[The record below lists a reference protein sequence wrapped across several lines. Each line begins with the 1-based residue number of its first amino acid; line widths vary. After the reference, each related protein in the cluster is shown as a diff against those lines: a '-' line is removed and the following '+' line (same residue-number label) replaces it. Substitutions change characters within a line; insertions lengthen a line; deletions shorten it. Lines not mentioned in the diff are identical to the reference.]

1 LLDKNNDHNLE
12 SLPKEIKIH
21 IGENKYNGYQ
31 ITGQEEF
38 VLITIR
44 GNKRSLYLDDGDK
57 ETFAMSHVVTDP
69 ELELY
74 SFSDMI
80 EFIFDQL
87 PRTGDTI
94 LSMVKYN
101 KGHEINDLVADL
113 LIDYSTD
120 SSSFVSDDCSKAY
133 ADLADYM
140 GFSNMDPVDFCSDI
154 WFLHIVRNYSNNI

>member
-1 LLDKNNDHNLE
+1 M
-12 SLPKEIKIH
+12 
-21 IGENKYNGYQ
+21 
-31 ITGQEEF
+31 
-38 VLITIR
+38 LITIR

-101 KGHEINDLVADL
+101 KGQKLNDLVAEL

-154 WFLHIVRNYSNNI
+154 WFLHIVRKYSNNI

>member
-1 LLDKNNDHNLE
+1 
-12 SLPKEIKIH
+12 
-21 IGENKYNGYQ
+21 
-31 ITGQEEF
+31 
-38 VLITIR
+38 
-44 GNKRSLYLDDGDK
+44 
-57 ETFAMSHVVTDP
+57 
-69 ELELY
+69 
-74 SFSDMI
+74 MI

-101 KGHEINDLVADL
+101 KGHEVNDLVADL

-140 GFSNMDPVDFCSDI
+140 GFSNMDLVDFCSDI

>member
-1 LLDKNNDHNLE
+1 MFDKNNDHNLE
-12 SLPKEIKIH
+12 NLHEEIKIH

-94 LSMVKYN
+94 LSMVK
-101 KGHEINDLVADL
+101 
-113 LIDYSTD
+113 
-120 SSSFVSDDCSKAY
+120 
-133 ADLADYM
+133 
-140 GFSNMDPVDFCSDI
+140 
-154 WFLHIVRNYSNNI
+154 

>member
-1 LLDKNNDHNLE
+1 MLDKNNDHNLE
-12 SLPKEIKIH
+12 NLPEEIKIH
-21 IGENKYNGYQ
+21 IGENKYNCYQ

-80 EFIFDQL
+80 EYIFDQL

-120 SSSFVSDDCSKAY
+120 SSSFVSDDWTKAY
-133 ADLADYM
+133 ADLGHYM
-140 GFSNMDPVDFCSDI
+140 GFSNMDPIDFYSDI
-154 WFLHIVRNYSNNI
+154 WFLHIVRNYSDNI